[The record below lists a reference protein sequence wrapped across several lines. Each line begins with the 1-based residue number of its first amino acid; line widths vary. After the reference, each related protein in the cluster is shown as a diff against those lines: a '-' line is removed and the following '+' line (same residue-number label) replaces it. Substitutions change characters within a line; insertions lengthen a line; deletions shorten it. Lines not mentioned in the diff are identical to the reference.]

1 MSGPGQVVW
10 HTMMS
15 LDGFI
20 AGPEHSMEWMAG
32 VSVAPGTVD
41 ESADSTG
48 AILAGRQWHDA
59 FAGKPEAAPYGGRF
73 QGPIFVLTHHPED
86 AAAHEGITMLSS
98 GIAEAVQTALD
109 AANGRNLVLFGGN
122 IGRQCVRQG
131 LVDELR
137 VHVAPVLLGDGVRLY
152 EAPGAEPVRLARIH
166 DGDPARA
173 ADLRFRLA

>member
-1 MSGPGQVVW
+1 MSARGQVVW

-20 AGPEHSMEWMAG
+20 AGPEHSMEWMSGA
-32 VSVAPGTVD
+32 SVAPGTVD
-41 ESADSTG
+41 EAAAATG

-86 AAAHEGITMLSS
+86 AVAHEGITPLSG
-98 GIAEAVQTALD
+98 GITEAVETALK
-109 AANGRNLVLFGGN
+109 AAGGRNLVLFGGS
-122 IGRQCVRQG
+122 IGRQCVQQG